1 MNPSGQASLGPWL
14 SSGISATKNHLLA
27 ALPADEL
34 SAMTADL
41 ELVPMLPGDVVGSSG
56 QALSHAYFPATAV
69 VSLHYVSDA
78 GMLTEIADVGHEGM
92 VGTALVLGGGSATS
106 SALVKIGGHGY
117 RLAREPLANWFT
129 RSEMLRSLLLRYMQA
144 LIVQVGQTAVCYRHH
159 TIDQQLSRWLLSTSD
174 RMPSSELVMTQELVA
189 GLLGVR
195 RESISQAAAKL
206 SAGGYIRY
214 RRGHISIL
222 DRVGLQTLACECY
235 AVVKAETQRL
245 LPRTPAADSSK
256 HLYKANI

>member
-1 MNPSGQASLGPWL
+1 
-14 SSGISATKNHLLA
+14 
-27 ALPADEL
+27 
-34 SAMTADL
+34 
-41 ELVPMLPGDVVGSSG
+41 
-56 QALSHAYFPATAV
+56 
-69 VSLHYVSDA
+69 
-78 GMLTEIADVGHEGM
+78 
-92 VGTALVLGGGSATS
+92 
-106 SALVKIGGHGY
+106 
-117 RLAREPLANWFT
+117 
-129 RSEMLRSLLLRYMQA
+129 MLRRLLLRYMQA

-159 TIDQQLSRWLLSTSD
+159 TIEQQLSRWLLSTSD

-222 DRVGLQTLACECY
+222 DRVGLQTRACECY

-256 HLYKANI
+256 HIYKANI